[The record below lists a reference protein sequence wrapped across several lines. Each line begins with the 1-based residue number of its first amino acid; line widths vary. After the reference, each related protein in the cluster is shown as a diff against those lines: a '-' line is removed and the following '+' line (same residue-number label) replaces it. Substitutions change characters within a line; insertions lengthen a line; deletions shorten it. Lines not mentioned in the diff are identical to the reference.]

1 MSHINISAKR
11 SGDKLTAT
19 EFNEVVDAVNDNDQR
34 ISAQAQHI
42 NNVNNTLEQQQQRV
56 AQNTQILTTL
66 TREHIPHEFYSQSEY
81 ETMESEGRINPNA
94 LTFVFED

>member
-34 ISAQAQHI
+34 ITAQAQHI

-56 AQNTQILTTL
+56 AQNTQALTTL
-66 TREHIPHEFYSQSEY
+66 TREHIPHEFYSQAEY
-81 ETMESEGRINPNA
+81 DAKEEAGTINPNA
-94 LTFVFED
+94 LTFIYED